1 MFEFSEGSLNPH
13 IEKSFRVAVQYLRS
27 IHQRIYKLLN
37 YNENTTEDLAI
48 DAIAQLFIKNGSD
61 DFPIKK
67 AFDNWQPP
75 VKTEVEFLF
84 FLNKVV
90 ANSVE
95 QHITKLLKETDPL
108 FSTIL
113 NSVNYLIK
121 KNGNAKTKYL
131 GSIYIIES
139 GLKRINGKVI
149 NRDSFDLIPATQFSE
164 DKKFLQNLFFYIK
177 TETDFFPAIP
187 LNALVYRFKELKT
200 SGYNFVDKVESP
212 AKIYELNEFVNK
224 GLVAAK
230 EKLND
235 SYVVKKKLT
244 KDDARKFFN
253 ALKDI
258 SEDLKNGG
266 VNQGLYE
273 YFKPYCDDLSF
284 EDYKKKYHNIL
295 EYLFKVMRSTIAEEL
310 KK

>member
-1 MFEFSEGSLNPH
+1 MFEFKEGNLNPN
-13 IEKSFRVAVQYLRS
+13 IEKSYKIAIQYLRL
-27 IHQRIYKLLN
+27 IHQRIYNVLN
-37 YNENTTEDLAI
+37 YNENTIEDLAI
-48 DAIAQLFIKNGSD
+48 DAIASLFIKNGND
-61 DFPIKK
+61 DLPIKK

-75 VKTEVEFLF
+75 IKTEEELSF

-90 ANSVE
+90 ANRVE
-95 QHITKLLKETDPL
+95 QHITQLLKEADPL

-113 NSVNYLIK
+113 SSVNYFIK
-121 KNGNAKTKYL
+121 KNGNAKTKYM

-139 GLKRINGKVI
+139 GLKKINGKII
-149 NRDSFDLIPATQFSE
+149 NQEAFDLIPASQFSE
-164 DKKFLQNLFFYIK
+164 DKRFLQNLFFYIK

-200 SGYNFVDKVESP
+200 SGYTFNEKVESP
-212 AKIYELNEFVNK
+212 ARTYELNEFVNK

-230 EKLND
+230 SKL
-235 SYVVKKKLT
+235 SEAYISKRKLT
-244 KDDARKFFN
+244 KDDAQKLFN

-258 SEDLKNGG
+258 GEDLKNDG
-266 VNQGLYE
+266 VKQGLYE
-273 YFKPYCDDLSF
+273 YLKPYFEDISI

-295 EYLFKVMRSTIAEEL
+295 EYLFKVMRSTIADEL

>member
-1 MFEFSEGSLNPH
+1 MFEFKEGNLNPN
-13 IEKSFRVAVQYLRS
+13 IEKSYKIAVQYLHS
-27 IHQRIYKLLN
+27 IHHRFYKLLN
-37 YNENTTEDLAI
+37 YNESTIGDLAI
-48 DAIAQLFIKNGSD
+48 DAIASLFIKNGND
-61 DFPIKK
+61 DLPIKK

-75 VKTEVEFLF
+75 IETEVEFSF

-90 ANSVE
+90 ANRVE
-95 QHITKLLKETDPL
+95 QHITQLLKEADPL

-113 NSVNYLIK
+113 SSVNYFIK
-121 KNGNAKTKYL
+121 KNGNAKTKYM

-139 GLKRINGKVI
+139 GLKKINGKII
-149 NRDSFDLIPATQFSE
+149 NQEAFDLIPASQFSE
-164 DKKFLQNLFFYIK
+164 DKRFLQNLFFYIK

-200 SGYNFVDKVESP
+200 SGYTFNEKVESP
-212 AKIYELNEFVNK
+212 ARTYELNEFVNI

-230 EKLND
+230 SKL
-235 SYVVKKKLT
+235 SEAYISKRKLT
-244 KDDARKFFN
+244 KDDAQKLFN

-258 SEDLKNGG
+258 GEDLKNDG
-266 VNQGLYE
+266 VKQGLYE
-273 YFKPYCDDLSF
+273 YLKPYFEDLSF

-295 EYLFKVMRSTIAEEL
+295 EYLFKVMRSTIADEL

>member
-1 MFEFSEGSLNPH
+1 MFEFNEGNLNPH
-13 IEKSFRVAVQYLRS
+13 IEKSFRIAVQYLRS

-37 YNENTTEDLAI
+37 YNENTIEDLAI
-48 DAIAQLFIKNGSD
+48 DAIASLFIQNGNNEL
-61 DFPIKK
+61 PIKK

-75 VKTEVEFLF
+75 VKTEEEFLF
-84 FLNKVV
+84 FLNKVI
-90 ANSVE
+90 ANRVE
-95 QHITKLLKETDPL
+95 QHITHLLKEADPL
-108 FSTIL
+108 FSTIF

-139 GLKRINGKVI
+139 GLKKINGRVI
-149 NRDSFDLIPATQFSE
+149 NQDSFDLIPAKQFTE
-164 DKKFLQNLFFYIK
+164 NYMLLKNLFFYIK

-187 LNALVYRFKELKT
+187 LNTLVQRFKELKT
-200 SGYNFVDKVESP
+200 SGYHFADKVESP
-212 AKIYELNEFVNK
+212 AKTYEINELVSK
-224 GLVAAK
+224 GLAAAK

-235 SYVVKKKLT
+235 TYVMKKKLSQDEAQNLF
-244 KDDARKFFN
+244 K

-258 SEDLKNGG
+258 SEDLKDGG
-266 VNQGLYE
+266 VNPGMYE
-273 YFKPYCDDLSF
+273 YLKPYFEVLSI

-310 KK
+310 RK